1 MPATYPVEDAL
12 HQLRPML
19 DAYRD
24 GHMSMEDIANW
35 LANFEAELSGADPA
49 WQEASRRIRVLLS
62 EVENGYGNKASIH
75 RGLEAIARDCQR
87 PA

>member
-35 LANFEAELSGADPA
+35 LANFEAELT
-49 WQEASRRIRVLLS
+49 
-62 EVENGYGNKASIH
+62 
-75 RGLEAIARDCQR
+75 
-87 PA
+87 